1 MRKISGQL
9 LSSKPISLSRAA
21 KLISRFAAVD
31 NGSSPVVSLYLQRTA
46 DAFNNLVQFHSKRL
60 RTSDVESSPDRKRE
74 PKPAEDRPER
84 NSDGAAAEDS
94 NGGGNPNSVEVQNS
108 TSEER
113 KRKKKSRSDSAV
125 DDSKERSG
133 NNPEANSS
141 CVDEVQN
148 LQNGEM
154 KKKKKKNKKSKSAEV
169 GLKANS
175 IGNPEIE
182 VEYMQIEE
190 KEQTKEENTKKIKKK
205 KSHSAV

>member
-60 RTSDVESSPDRKRE
+60 RTSDVESSPDRKRA
-74 PKPAEDRPER
+74 PKPPEDLPER
-84 NSDGAAAEDS
+84 NSNGAAAEDS
-94 NGGGNPNSVEVQNS
+94 NGGAHPNSVEV
-108 TSEER
+108 TTEER

-148 LQNGEM
+148 GEKGEM
-154 KKKKKKNKKSKSAEV
+154 KKKKKNKNKKSKSAEV
-169 GLKANS
+169 GPKANS
-175 IGNPEIE
+175 IGNHEIE

>member
-46 DAFNNLVQFHSKRL
+46 DAFNNLVQFHSNRSK
-60 RTSDVESSPDRKRE
+60 TGDVESSPDRNRA
-74 PKPAEDRPER
+74 PKHPEDRPER

-94 NGGGNPNSVEVQNS
+94 NGGANPNSVEVQNS
-108 TSEER
+108 RSEEK
-113 KRKKKSRSDSAV
+113 KRKKKSKSDSAV

-133 NNPEANSS
+133 NNPEANS

-148 LQNGEM
+148 LQNGEKGEM

-175 IGNPEIE
+175 ISNPEIE
-182 VEYMQIEE
+182 VENMQIEE
-190 KEQTKEENTKKIKKK
+190 KEQTKEKKKKK

>member
-60 RTSDVESSPDRKRE
+60 KTGDVESSPDRNRA

-108 TSEER
+108 TSEEK
-113 KRKKKSRSDSAV
+113 KRKKKSRSDSVV
-125 DDSKERSG
+125 DDSKE
-133 NNPEANSS
+133 

-148 LQNGEM
+148 LQNGEKGEM
-154 KKKKKKNKKSKSAEV
+154 KKKKKNKNKKSKSAEV
-169 GLKANS
+169 GPKANS
-175 IGNPEIE
+175 ISNPEIE